1 MLTATQRTIG
11 CRMSTAASPRRPRRL
26 RRHAPIWIAGLL
38 AAIVAAAPA
47 RAYDTGPHFDMT
59 RDALAAEGFGEKA
72 IQIAQVTN
80 WMIDFYEN
88 AETNPFSGHTGT
100 LKILVGGAIFNREHW
115 DNNVV
120 KSADRSHFDQ
130 TEGGFPLTAN
140 VSAEWLRLQRTVG
153 RLARE
158 ARDKNDPQMLDAL
171 IGMSLHQVE
180 DFYTHTTWVEPG
192 GTDPLRRGPGWEA
205 QGWGRTPTWFDIPA
219 AVRDAEDL
227 YSAGSKGRRRDHGG
241 WNADGNKALT
251 FSMAKDWPGRPLYTE
266 AHIASY
272 FAARQWVQALRAWVA
287 DDAFWNRAMSFRNA
301 PGSLNHDQKGATNI
315 SLASGHWQGQGEA
328 CNPSL
333 STLSCGKRVGPGGN
347 LIDLRGAVKDYFTQQ
362 RSRYRLLFE
371 RLIVPMA
378 APDTTDPVFPVA
390 SSQTMQAQTRFAKLQ
405 VTKVGQIDDL
415 DTPGSADFF
424 ARAKIAGQPFLSAV
438 IHNEDSFGFKLPNYP
453 YTWLKSLP
461 KTATF
466 GTPVETIT
474 VRIRT
479 GSARGGGTD
488 DDVYL
493 RINDGQRFALDK
505 RLYDDFERND
515 NDTYSV
521 PIDDAVSKGLRV
533 GDIKYIQIEKSRDG
547 LAGAWRLEDVV
558 VQVNGVTVSSNLR
571 IGRWLSGGTRTWR
584 APTFVLAAPTGAG
597 VPVFLQLWELDAAIR
612 GDNDH
617 TDTNAYDRRKDNALV
632 YLPDTR
638 LTGSFAGASRLKGRL
653 GDGERAKFNYR
664 ITTVNPV
671 VSRITPKPPP
681 AGPAL
686 LPDLVIDNF
695 AMSPFTSFTV
705 KNIGQAAAGPFSVS
719 RTGAGTFNFTGL
731 APGAT
736 VTQNAFVPCLAPIMH
751 IVVADSTSQVAES
764 DETNNSANFVPSFC

>member
-1 MLTATQRTIG
+1 
-11 CRMSTAASPRRPRRL
+11 MSQAAGHRRL
-26 RRHAPIWIAGLL
+26 RRVARAVSRRGAILVGGLL
-38 AAIVAAAPA
+38 AAVLAAGPA
-47 RAYDTGPHFDMT
+47 AAYDTGPHFDMT

-100 LKILVGGAIFNREHW
+100 LKIIVGGAIFNREHW

-130 TEGGFPLTAN
+130 TEGGFPTTAA
-140 VSAEWLRLQRTVG
+140 VSAEWLRLQRNVG
-153 RLARE
+153 RIARE
-158 ARDKNDPQMLDAL
+158 ARDKNDPQMLDAI

-180 DFYTHTTWVEPG
+180 DFYSHTNWLEPSG
-192 GTDPLRRGPGWEA
+192 PDPLRRGPGWQA
-205 QGWGRTPTWFDIPA
+205 QGWGSTPTWFDIPA

-241 WNADGNKALT
+241 WNADGNKSLE
-251 FSMAKDWPGRPLYTE
+251 FSMAKDWPGRPLYTA

-287 DDAFWNRAMSFRNA
+287 DDAFWNRAMSFSNA
-301 PGSLNHDQKGATNI
+301 PGSLAHDQKGATNI

-328 CNPSL
+328 CNPSIT
-333 STLSCGKRVGPGGN
+333 TLSCGKRVGPGGN
-347 LIDLRGAVKDYFTQQ
+347 LVDLRGAVKDYFTQQ

-378 APDTTDPVFPVA
+378 APNTTDPVFPVA
-390 SSQTMQAQTRFAKLQ
+390 SSQPTQAQTRFVKLQ
-405 VTKVGQIDDL
+405 VTKVAQIDDL

-424 ARAKIAGQPFLSAV
+424 ARARIAGQPFLSAV

-453 YTWLKSLP
+453 FTWLKSLP

-521 PIDDAVSKGLRV
+521 PIDDAVSTGLRV
-533 GDIKYIQIEKSRDG
+533 GDIKYIQIEKSKDG
-547 LAGAWRLEDVV
+547 LAGAWRLEDVT

-571 IGRWLSGGTRTWR
+571 IGRWLSGATRTWR
-584 APTFVLAAPTGAG
+584 SPTFVSTGPSSAA

-617 TDTNAYDRRKDNALV
+617 TDTNAYDRRKDNALA
-632 YLPDTR
+632 YQPDTT
-638 LTGSFAGASRLKGRL
+638 LTGGFAGASRLKGRL

-671 VSRITPKPPP
+671 VSRITPKPPTNP
-681 AGPAL
+681 SGL
-686 LPDLVIDNF
+686 LPDLVITDLNY
-695 AMSPFTSFTV
+695 MSYTI
-705 KNIGQAAAGPFSVS
+705 KNIGQATAGPFSVS
-719 RTGAGTFNFTGL
+719 RTGAMPGTINFPGL
-731 APGAT
+731 AAGAS
-736 VTQNAFVPCLAPIMH
+736 VTQPSAANACGAFVHTA
-751 IVVADSTSQVAES
+751 VVDSTSQVAES
-764 DETNNSANFVPSFC
+764 NETNNTVTLPPILTC

>member
-1 MLTATQRTIG
+1 
-11 CRMSTAASPRRPRRL
+11 MSQAAGHRRL
-26 RRHAPIWIAGLL
+26 RRVARAVSRRGAILVGGLL
-38 AAIVAAAPA
+38 AAVLAAGPA
-47 RAYDTGPHFDMT
+47 AAYDTGPHFDMT

-100 LKILVGGAIFNREHW
+100 LKIIVGGAIFNREHW

-130 TEGGFPLTAN
+130 TEGGFPTTAA
-140 VSAEWLRLQRTVG
+140 VSAEWLRLQRNVG
-153 RLARE
+153 RIARE
-158 ARDKNDPQMLDAL
+158 ARDKNDPQMLDAI

-180 DFYTHTTWVEPG
+180 DFYSHTNWLEPSG
-192 GTDPLRRGPGWEA
+192 PDPLRRGPGWQA
-205 QGWGRTPTWFDIPA
+205 QGWGSTPTWFDIPA

-241 WNADGNKALT
+241 WNADGNKSLE
-251 FSMAKDWPGRPLYTE
+251 FSMAKDWPGRPLYTA

-287 DDAFWNRAMSFRNA
+287 DDAFWNRAMSFSNA
-301 PGSLNHDQKGATNI
+301 PGSLAHDQKGATNI

-328 CNPSL
+328 CNPSIT
-333 STLSCGKRVGPGGN
+333 TLSCGKRVGPGGN
-347 LIDLRGAVKDYFTQQ
+347 LVDLRGAVKDYFTQQ

-378 APDTTDPVFPVA
+378 APNTTDPVFPVA
-390 SSQTMQAQTRFAKLQ
+390 SSQPTQAQTRFVKLQ
-405 VTKVGQIDDL
+405 VTKVAQIDDL

-424 ARAKIAGQPFLSAV
+424 ARARIAGQPFLSAV

-453 YTWLKSLP
+453 FTWLKSLP

-521 PIDDAVSKGLRV
+521 PIDDAVSAGLRV
-533 GDIKYIQIEKSRDG
+533 GDIKYIQIEKSKDG
-547 LAGAWRLEDVV
+547 LAGAWRLEDVT

-571 IGRWLSGGTRTWR
+571 IGRWLSGATRTWR
-584 APTFVLAAPTGAG
+584 SPTFVSTGPSSAA

-617 TDTNAYDRRKDNALV
+617 TDTNAYDRRKDNALA
-632 YLPDTR
+632 YQPDTT
-638 LTGSFAGASRLKGRL
+638 LTGGFAGASRLKGRL

-671 VSRITPKPPP
+671 VSRITPKPPHESI
-681 AGPAL
+681 GPA
-686 LPDLVIDNF
+686 
-695 AMSPFTSFTV
+695 A
-705 KNIGQAAAGPFSVS
+705 
-719 RTGAGTFNFTGL
+719 
-731 APGAT
+731 
-736 VTQNAFVPCLAPIMH
+736 
-751 IVVADSTSQVAES
+751 
-764 DETNNSANFVPSFC
+764 

>member
-1 MLTATQRTIG
+1 
-11 CRMSTAASPRRPRRL
+11 
-26 RRHAPIWIAGLL
+26 
-38 AAIVAAAPA
+38 
-47 RAYDTGPHFDMT
+47 MT

-140 VSAEWLRLQRTVG
+140 VSAEWTRLQRTVG

-180 DFYTHTTWVEPG
+180 DFYTHTNWVEPG

-251 FSMAKDWPGRPLYTE
+251 FSMAKDWPGRPLYTQ

-287 DDAFWNRAMSFRNA
+287 DDAFWNRAMSFSNA

-390 SSQTMQAQTRFAKLQ
+390 SSQAMQAQTRFVKLQ

-493 RINDGQRFALDK
+493 RINDAQRFALDK

-584 APTFVLAAPTGAG
+584 APTFVPAAPTGAG

-617 TDTNAYDRRKDNALV
+617 TDTNAYDRRKDNALL
-632 YLPDTR
+632 YPPDTTA
-638 LTGSFAGASRLKGRL
+638 TGTLAGASRLKGRL
-653 GDGERAKFNYR
+653 GDGERATLDYR

-681 AGPAL
+681 PPSPQPTL
-686 LPDLVIDNF
+686 LPDLVIDSITL
-695 AMSPFTSFTV
+695 MSYTV
-705 KNIGQAAAGPFSVS
+705 KNIGQGAAGPFSVS
-719 RTGAGTFNFTGL
+719 RTGASTQSFPGL
-731 APGAT
+731 APGASI
-736 VTQNAFVPCLAPIMH
+736 TQPAVVSCLFPDMH
-751 IVVADSTSQVAES
+751 VAVADSTFQVTES
-764 DETNNSANFVPSFC
+764 NEANNSATIQPPIFC